1 MTLEVIHRYVEVLDR
16 WFRNVCELDIIFNFQ
31 MAFTI
36 LDEVIIAGELE
47 ESSKRVVLNAL
58 KRMEELH
65 RQDLLGPTLSVI

>member
-1 MTLEVIHRYVEVLDR
+1 
-16 WFRNVCELDIIFNFQ
+16 